1 MIRPVMAYMLFSVYC
16 FDRNW
21 EIFLVAINKNSM
33 NITHYQFTQSQVT
46 EIRRVRSKL
55 YVWLYFGDS
64 WKKVYKSYIYE
75 VNSSFLVLNLI
86 SYLTFSKL
94 RICILWKLNTT
105 HKYIN
110 PSISLHLNSN
120 STSRIVFLL

>member
-46 EIRRVRSKL
+46 EIRRVRFGLKSISNLSKN
-55 YVWLYFGDS
+55 
-64 WKKVYKSYIYE
+64 SYIK
-75 VNSSFLVLNLI
+75 F
-86 SYLTFSKL
+86 
-94 RICILWKLNTT
+94 
-105 HKYIN
+105 
-110 PSISLHLNSN
+110 
-120 STSRIVFLL
+120 